1 MEPDQ
6 INIDQLVN
14 SLPEDDGTSA
24 EVLSPEQIVSENAA
38 VDEAQ
43 VAYEQEIDQ
52 EASED
57 PRDKENWGVRG
68 LVKEAGSIISG
79 GIQDTMSSIST
90 FPERTVD
97 ALSGEMQREKEEK
110 GYYQPEFDPFTGGGN
125 PIITKTWWGKL
136 ARGVVHFG
144 TLAGASVLAA
154 KGAVAAGIPL
164 AGTAAAK
171 LLGAPSLS
179 LIHI

>member
-24 EVLSPEQIVSENAA
+24 EVLSPEQIVSENAP

-90 FPERTVD
+90 FPE
-97 ALSGEMQREKEEK
+97 
-110 GYYQPEFDPFTGGGN
+110 
-125 PIITKTWWGKL
+125 
-136 ARGVVHFG
+136 
-144 TLAGASVLAA
+144 
-154 KGAVAAGIPL
+154 
-164 AGTAAAK
+164 
-171 LLGAPSLS
+171 LS